1 LKVIFDSDILI
12 DHFRDPDLYDT
23 LATAIDR
30 SQVYVSSIVAMEL
43 RAACRR
49 PAEIRVLEQFLRPF
63 EVARRIIPPDHQ
75 ACLHAGAILS
85 LLGTKYGLDP
95 HKRRSLSNDVL
106 IAASALRIGAA
117 LITRNHSDFSL
128 ISRCIPLVWFGSVEE
143 FLAAP

>member
-1 LKVIFDSDILI
+1 MKLVFDTDILI
-12 DHFRDPDLYDT
+12 DHFRDPHLYHRLT
-23 LATAIDR
+23 AAIDH
-30 SQVYVSSIVAMEL
+30 SQLYASSIVAMEL
-43 RAACRR
+43 RAGCQR
-49 PAEIRVLEQFLRPF
+49 PGEIQVLEQFLRPF
-63 EVARRIIPPDHQ
+63 EVAGRIIPPDHQ

-106 IAASALRIGAA
+106 IAASSLRIGAA

-143 FLAAP
+143 FLAAL